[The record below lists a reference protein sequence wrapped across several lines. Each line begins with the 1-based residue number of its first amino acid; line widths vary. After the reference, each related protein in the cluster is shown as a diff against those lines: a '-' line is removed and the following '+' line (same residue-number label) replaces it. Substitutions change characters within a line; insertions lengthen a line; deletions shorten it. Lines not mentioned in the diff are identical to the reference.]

1 MTKTTVFY
9 DCFVDGFELV
19 YKGMEKS
26 FQEGD
31 KTGQLVGVQSL
42 RVLFSALSLDME
54 EVDGKAVRNL
64 LKSKAPLLWKNLDGL
79 VNEKRYGT
87 VLALDTAFEKLAGE
101 LGA

>member
-19 YKGMEKS
+19 CKDMEKS

-31 KTGQLVGVQSL
+31 KTGQLVDVQSL
-42 RVLFSALSLDME
+42 RVLFSALSLDMK

-87 VLALDTAFEKLAGE
+87 VLALDTAFEKLTGE